1 MTTTTIGSFDSV
13 SQPVSQQPSR
23 SITTTVTAVRRIFKT
38 GSTTFPDPGPAY
50 SPDQVKEFYQSTH
63 GFLINFEV
71 DGPTFIDGVEHYD
84 FVKEAG
90 TKG

>member
-1 MTTTTIGSFDSV
+1 MTTTTVGAFEFASMAA
-13 SQPVSQQPSR
+13 PQQS
-23 SITTTVTAVRRIFKT
+23 SKTTATTITTVRRVFKT

-50 SPDQVKEFYQSTH
+50 SPDQVKEFYQTTH

-71 DGPTFIDGVEHYD
+71 DGPNFIEGVEHYD

>member
-1 MTTTTIGSFDSV
+1 MTTTTIGNIPNQLQV
-13 SQPVSQQPSR
+13 Q
-23 SITTTVTAVRRIFKT
+23 SIHPAMPAATTITVVKRVFKT

-50 SPDQVKEFYQSTH
+50 SPDQVKEFYQTTH

-71 DGPTFIDGVEHYD
+71 DGPTFLDGVEHYE
-84 FVKEAG
+84 FIKEAG